1 MTAPWRV
8 STSSRGDGLNR
19 RPACRPG
26 EVQRRLGLIQIDE
39 EHLASADLERPI
51 LVVKIRELGRSPLVV
66 DGYARPVTLH

>member
-1 MTAPWRV
+1 
-8 STSSRGDGLNR
+8 
-19 RPACRPG
+19 
-26 EVQRRLGLIQIDE
+26 VQRRLGLIQIDE